1 MAQKTLKKE
10 KIIRDSIH
18 GNIKLKGMSL
28 ELMELPE
35 FQRLNNIRQLG
46 FTYLVYP
53 GANHTR
59 LEHSLGTCY
68 IAQRMAESL
77 DIENPAFIATALLHD
92 IGHGPFSHTLECI
105 EHGRTGKSHVALTGE
120 VITGK
125 KKIANVE
132 RKSIRAT
139 LEKHGVDVQEIVS
152 ILYGKK
158 GYFSELIHGSIDAD
172 QIDYLMRDAYY
183 TGVAYGIID
192 AQRILQTI
200 KIHKGNVA
208 IERKGLSALESM
220 LVARSL
226 MYSSVYL
233 HKTVRIAEL
242 MLVRA
247 VERAPKFD
255 FSFMTDCELLEC
267 LKQMGDF
274 QQDIVHRL
282 KYRIL
287 FKKAYAKDISE
298 LKSREKEH
306 IAEMADLDEVEL
318 QIAEKVGIDEGYVIV
333 DVPGRD
339 ILISEPRLRKID
351 INIFDEGYLKPLGE
365 FTPLAN
371 ALQIKGVTEWAIMVC
386 CPEEVRQK
394 VAKAAEK
401 VLQT

>member
-28 ELMELPE
+28 DLMELPE

-46 FTYLVYP
+46 FTYLVFP

-59 LEHSLGTCY
+59 LEHSLGTFY

-77 DIENPAFIATALLHD
+77 DIESSAFTAAALLHD

-105 EHGRTGKSHVALTGE
+105 EHGRTGKSHIALTGE
-120 VITGK
+120 VITGE
-125 KKIANVE
+125 KKIADVE
-132 RKSIRAT
+132 EENIKTI
-139 LEKHGVDVQEIVS
+139 LEKHGVDVREIVS
-152 ILYGKK
+152 ILYGEK
-158 GYFSELIHGSIDAD
+158 GYLSELIHGSIDAD

-208 IERKGLSALESM
+208 VERKGLSAIESM

-255 FSFMTDCELLEC
+255 FSCMTDSELLEY
-267 LKQMGDF
+267 LKHIGSF
-274 QQDIVHRL
+274 QQDIIHRL

-287 FKKAYAKDISE
+287 FKKAYAKNFSE
-298 LKSREKEH
+298 LKPREKEH
-306 IAEMADLDEVEL
+306 IAEMADLGEL
-318 QIAEKVGIDEGYVIV
+318 EFQIAQKVGIDEGYIIV
-333 DVPGRD
+333 DLPGRD

-351 INIFDEGYLKPLGE
+351 INIFDEGHLKPLGE

-371 ALQIKGVTEWAIMVC
+371 ALQIKGVTEWTIMVC
-386 CPEEVRQK
+386 CPEEVREK
-394 VAKAAEK
+394 VATVAEK
-401 VLQT
+401 VLQA